1 MILLCTIVKPLIVV
15 NYFRLE
21 VRQISEGIHHVP
33 GMVEAPVDN
42 MSEVWEVLQTGSNA
56 RAVGSTNC
64 NEHSSRSHWFVYL
77 FHICFLMEKDVIML
91 Y

>member
-1 MILLCTIVKPLIVV
+1 MLLCSRVKLLTSV

-56 RAVGSTNC
+56 RAIGSTNC
-64 NEHSSRSHWFVYL
+64 NEHSSRSHWSVYL
-77 FHICFLMEKDVIML
+77 FNIWFTYEKNVGML
-91 Y
+91 

>member
-1 MILLCTIVKPLIVV
+1 MLLCLIVKILTLV

-42 MSEVWEVLQTGSNA
+42 MNEVWEVLQTGSNA

-64 NEHSSRSHWFVYL
+64 NEHSSRSHWSCLSLLTFGL
-77 FHICFLMEKDVIML
+77 LSKRILSC
-91 Y
+91 

>member
-1 MILLCTIVKPLIVV
+1 MKVLTFVM
-15 NYFRLE
+15 NFRLK

-56 RAVGSTNC
+56 RAVGSTDC
-64 NEHSSRSHWFVYL
+64 NEHSSRSHWSVYISFTFGL
-77 FHICFLMEKDVIML
+77 LRKRM
-91 Y
+91 